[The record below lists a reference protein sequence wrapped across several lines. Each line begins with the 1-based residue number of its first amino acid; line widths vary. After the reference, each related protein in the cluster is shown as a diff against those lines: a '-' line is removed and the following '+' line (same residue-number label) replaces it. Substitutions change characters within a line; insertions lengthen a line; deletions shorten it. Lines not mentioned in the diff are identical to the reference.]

1 MIRRLRVHFILI
13 IMTVVTALLLVIL
26 GIVLTMTAR
35 SVERE
40 TVSRMRDLAM
50 EPEDAPEPGEPAEG
64 VRLAYFVLRVN
75 RRGVI
80 VEADGRDFDLT
91 DKEKIRGI
99 LTSAETD
106 GKESGK
112 LPQYH
117 LRYVHLQLPFAEHA
131 AAAPG
136 ESGTV
141 AGQSEAEGAAS
152 LPQAA
157 EEAGG
162 SRAGAPQQTEESGTA
177 ASRTEDGGNGVS
189 EPEDSGTAAPRTAKN
204 GGMTAASPEPGLTFD
219 ASGKTAVRPASDGAF
234 LDCYVFAD
242 MSGENSMMHHLL
254 KNCLVMAGGGFI
266 LFLLFS
272 VVLARWFVK
281 PVEKTLE
288 EQKAFIADASHELK
302 TPLTVMMT
310 NTEMLK
316 DPSFSEA
323 DRRVFVDRLCTVTK
337 QMRSLVEELLDLA
350 RIDRNLPRTLTDVD
364 FSALTENELLL
375 FEAPFFEAGLEVVSH
390 VEAGLRVKGD
400 ETRLREA
407 VGVLLDN
414 ARKYAAAHSVVSVQL
429 TGAGGCASLSVASE
443 GKLLTKEEQKKIF
456 QRFYRAD
463 TSRARNG
470 SYGLGLPI
478 AAAIVE
484 QHRGAI
490 GVSTADGRNVFTIR
504 IPLRRRH
511 LTRG

>member
-1 MIRRLRVHFILI
+1 M
-13 IMTVVTALLLVIL
+13 
-26 GIVLTMTAR
+26 
-35 SVERE
+35 
-40 TVSRMRDLAM
+40 
-50 EPEDAPEPGEPAEG
+50 
-64 VRLAYFVLRVN
+64 
-75 RRGVI
+75 
-80 VEADGRDFDLT
+80 
-91 DKEKIRGI
+91 
-99 LTSAETD
+99 
-106 GKESGK
+106 
-112 LPQYH
+112 
-117 LRYVHLQLPFAEHA
+117 
-131 AAAPG
+131 
-136 ESGTV
+136 
-141 AGQSEAEGAAS
+141 
-152 LPQAA
+152 PQAA

-189 EPEDSGTAAPRTAKN
+189 EPEDSGTAAPQTAKT
-204 GGMTAASPEPGLTFD
+204 GGMTAASPETGLTFE
-219 ASGKTAVRPASDGAF
+219 ASGKTEVPPASDGTF

-254 KNCLVMAGGGFI
+254 KNCLVMAGGGFT

-316 DPSFSEA
+316 DPSFSES

-350 RIDRNLPRTLTDVD
+350 RIDRNSPRTLTDVD

-390 VEAGLRVKGD
+390 VEAGLWVKGD
-400 ETRLREA
+400 EIRLREA

-414 ARKYAAAHSVVSVQL
+414 ARKYAASHSVVSVQL
-429 TGAGGCASLSVASE
+429 TGAGGCASLAVASE
-443 GKLLTKEEQKKIF
+443 GNLLTKEEQKKIF

-504 IPLRRRH
+504 LPLRRRR